1 MFALSV
7 FELEVLCG
15 LSKWSWT
22 RFLETLTWLGTA
34 LDTYFGSHPSALEG
48 LWGVGRREQ
57 PAARTPLFFSS
68 QIFVLNTFYKE

>member
-22 RFLETLTWLGTA
+22 RRFLETLTWLGTA

-57 PAARTPLFFSS
+57 PAARTPVFF
-68 QIFVLNTFYKE
+68 FLTNLCFKHFL